1 MPDNLIYTTHF
12 QAIPSSDAKHCN
24 RGCIYLQPGMQTFAS
39 RKSTVHLARKMPF
52 PSLEDGSQWAHWPAM
67 RHYCMGSEWVRNVH
81 LGESEVGQS
90 AHSSWI
96 SCTKEAVCA
105 TFPPILREEAIRMK
119 VSKWYDFGG
128 YCSILF
134 TITLYDFTSVIRF
147 FRLSVCRT
155 AIATLK
161 SRPAMRKWRG

>member
-1 MPDNLIYTTHF
+1 MPDNLIHTTHF
-12 QAIPSSDAKHCN
+12 QAILSSDAKHCN
-24 RGCIYLQPGMQTFAS
+24 RSRKRLQPPLQTFAS

-52 PSLEDGSQWAHWPAM
+52 PSPEDGSQWAHYPAM
-67 RHYCMGSEWVRNVH
+67 RHCCMGSEWVRNVH
-81 LGESEVGQS
+81 LGESAEDQN

-105 TFPPILREEAIRMK
+105 TFSPILREDAARMK
-119 VSKWYDFGG
+119 VSEWHDSGG

-134 TITLYDFTSVIRF
+134 AITLYDFTSVIRF

-161 SRPAMRKWRG
+161 SRPAMRRWRG